1 CSAAS
6 GALMNR
12 CSSSPWTAGVLAG
25 SDVSIRTVRRR
36 STILGCEDTGGPRL
50 SMPESKKPLW
60 RASEQQAAFRP
71 FTQKLNPNS
80 LFRAAGLSRLAGMS
94 RAHVSLVR
102 LPPGKDSFAYH
113 AHMLEEEWI
122 SIISGRAIADI
133 DGKATEVA
141 PGGFMG
147 FATPS
152 VPHPLRNTFD
162 VECAARMGGEDKP
175 TDAVSDPERARGY
188 LLIRTETGTAF

>member
-1 CSAAS
+1 
-6 GALMNR
+6 
-12 CSSSPWTAGVLAG
+12 
-25 SDVSIRTVRRR
+25 
-36 STILGCEDTGGPRL
+36 
-50 SMPESKKPLW
+50 MPDPKKPLW
-60 RASEQQAAFRP
+60 RKDEIAPAMRA

-122 SIISGRAIADI
+122 YILAGRALAEI
-133 DGKATEVA
+133 DGKTSEVG
-141 PGGFMG
+141 PGDFMG

-152 VPHPLRNTFD
+152 APHLMRNTFEE
-162 VECAARMGGEDKP
+162 ECTYLMGGEDKP
-175 TDAVSDPERARGY
+175 IDVLSYPETGKRY
-188 LLIRTETGTAF
+188 LLMQTDKGAEFYELGEPIRPFSGAE